1 MNLIVALKREFQ
13 RELCDLWTFHEPNF
27 KNHLVYM
34 NTLTKCE
41 RKKIHG
47 TVPVCVLFL
56 YELIFILMF
65 GYGFVRLSMIK
76 YNKVR

>member
-13 RELCDLWTFHEPNF
+13 RELRDLWTFHKPNF

-34 NTLTKCE
+34 NTLTKYE

-47 TVPVCVLFL
+47 TVPVSVLFL
-56 YELIFILMF
+56 YELIFLLMF
-65 GYGFVRLSMIK
+65 GYAFVPLSMIK
-76 YNKVR
+76 YDKVR